1 MKVAFE
7 TLGCKVNQY
16 ETEAMRALFVD
27 AGYTPV
33 SFDEVAD
40 VYVIN
45 TCTVTNLGD
54 RKSRQMIRRAT
65 RKNPDACVVVT
76 GCYAQTAPQ
85 EVSAIEGVRLVLGT
99 RQRDRIVELVQ
110 ALPKE
115 GCRTVV
121 ETITHN
127 RDFEALGVELYHDRT
142 RAFLKI
148 QDGCDRYCSY
158 CIIPYARGPVR
169 SRPLDEILTEAK
181 RLRDNG
187 CRELVLSGIHV
198 ASYGKDFSDGTDLF
212 SVIDAL
218 EGIDGIDR
226 IRMSSIEPIW
236 VNEKLSEAA
245 KKWHK
250 LCHHQHLSLQ
260 SGCDKILKKMNRR
273 YTTAEYE
280 KAVLRLRALYPDI
293 AITTDIIVGFP
304 EETEEDFLET
314 MAFAERIGF
323 AQIHVFPYSP
333 RKGTPAAQNPHQVSG
348 PQKTDRARRL
358 GALAE
363 NLHQRFLKEQCGK
376 TETVLFEEKQEGFW
390 IGHTS
395 NYQKVYI
402 RSNQNLS
409 GQLVPVTIKEPFRD
423 GLSGGMIDA
432 EE

>member
-16 ETEAMRALFVD
+16 ETEAMRALFVA

-33 SFDEVAD
+33 GFDEAAD

-54 RKSRQMIRRAT
+54 RKSRQMIRRAN
-65 RKNPDACVVVT
+65 RLNPDAVVVVT

-85 EVSAIEGVRLVLGT
+85 EVAAIEGVRLVLGT
-99 RQRDRIVELVQ
+99 RQRDRIVELVES
-110 ALPKE
+110 LPRE
-115 GCRTVV
+115 GCHTAV
-121 ETITHN
+121 EAVTHN

-142 RAFLKI
+142 RAFIKI

-169 SRPLDEILTEAK
+169 SRPLSEIIAEAE

-198 ASYGKDFSDGTDLF
+198 ASYGKDFSDGCDLF

-218 EGIDGIDR
+218 EQIDGIDR
-226 IRMSSIEPIW
+226 IRMSSIEPVW
-236 VNEKLSEAA
+236 VNEKLTAA
-245 KKWHK
+245 AEHWQK

-280 KAVLRLRALYPDI
+280 SAVKRLRELYPDI

-304 EETEEDFLET
+304 EETEEDFSET
-314 MAFAERIGF
+314 LAFAERIGF

-333 RKGTPAAQNPHQVSG
+333 RKGTPAAANPQQV
-348 PQKTDRARRL
+348 PAPVKTERAHRL

-363 NLHQRFLKEQCGK
+363 DLHQRFLKEQCGK
-376 TETVLFEEKQEGFW
+376 TAAVLFEEKQEGYW

-395 NYQKVYI
+395 NYQKVYAK
-402 RSNQNLS
+402 SNDNINGAILFVEIQ
-409 GQLVPVTIKEPFRD
+409 EPFRD
-423 GLSGGMIDA
+423 GLLGGICGA
-432 EE
+432 EK